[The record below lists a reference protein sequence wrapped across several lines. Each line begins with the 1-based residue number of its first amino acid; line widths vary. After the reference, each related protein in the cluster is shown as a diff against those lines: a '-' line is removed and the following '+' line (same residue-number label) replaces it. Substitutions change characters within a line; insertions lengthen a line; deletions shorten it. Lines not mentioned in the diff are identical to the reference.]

1 MALGSALSESAER
14 YNRELHYNDYVVA
27 TDGIEDNKVVQL
39 TKEEYEWLMSNKG
52 ALGEYE
58 MGIGEYGVIQA
69 GAPHY
74 VPKSFYDNRL
84 IIYKNPIT
92 KEFTNKDLN
101 LNNPR
106 DFETLRRRT
115 DMSYENINKG
125 TDIIYVNGMGNT
137 LEDARNSANL
147 IQRDFLDRQVGL
159 MNNATGGLP
168 NDVLEYSS
176 PLSVKDSLNAYM
188 LRQMTRDSVVI
199 THSAGNED
207 INKANYL
214 MLVLGLKCY

>member
-14 YNRELHYNDYVVA
+14 YNRELHYNGRLVA
-27 TDGIEDNKVVQL
+27 MDRVNDGKIVELTDGEYAVLSSQYFPNKDELGTKLLYPAYRDN
-39 TKEEYEWLMSNKG
+39 
-52 ALGEYE
+52 
-58 MGIGEYGVIQA
+58 GI
-69 GAPHY
+69 
-74 VPKSFYDNRL
+74 
-84 IIYKNPIT
+84 IIYNIPIT
-92 KEFTNKDLN
+92 QNFTNKDLN